1 MQYMQ
6 FMQFIQFM
14 HIKQGLTVCQAH
26 PGLLNLPRPL
36 QEIVRVCDTGGTM
49 TKAEQ

>member
-1 MQYMQ
+1 MQ
-6 FMQFIQFM
+6 FVHIMQFIQFM

-36 QEIVRVCDTGGTM
+36 QEIVCDTGGTM